1 MGLGLGFNRVRVRVR
16 VGVRV
21 IGLGFEFALTSCGG
35 GGSLCLLGLR
45 LGDLVELE
53 EGGEGEVV
61 DAALVR
67 GRGRVRVRGER

>member
-1 MGLGLGFNRVRVRVR
+1 MGLEL
-16 VGVRV
+16 
-21 IGLGFEFALTSCGG
+21 ALTSCGG
-35 GGSLCLLGLR
+35 GGALGLLGLR

-53 EGGEGEVV
+53 ERGEGEVV

>member
-1 MGLGLGFNRVRVRVR
+1 MGLRL
-16 VGVRV
+16 
-21 IGLGFEFALTSCGG
+21 EFALTSCGG

-67 GRGRVRVRGER
+67 GRGRDRVRVRGEGEVVDRAYRTNVSR

>member
-1 MGLGLGFNRVRVRVR
+1 MGLGLNRVRVRVR
-16 VGVRV
+16 PV
-21 IGLGFEFALTSCGG
+21 TSGG
-35 GGSLCLLGLR
+35 GGGALCLLGLR

-67 GRGRVRVRGER
+67 VRVLGLGLEAKGM